1 MEEENNN
8 FVGLF
13 TSYKKDHKKD
23 NRKKRKKKNI
33 KTCEK

>member
-13 TSYKKDHKKD
+13 TSFKKDHKKPTA
-23 NRKKRKKKNI
+23 KKKE
-33 KTCEK
+33 EKYKNL